1 MAMTQAEIDAVIQYN
16 TELKA
21 IEVEL
26 SDLASKIAKYNS
38 DIDAAQALK
47 ATANDRRQ
55 VLRAARE
62 NLLTN
67 IKQKVRD
74 AADPTA

>member
-74 AADPTA
+74 AADPIT

>member
-1 MAMTQAEIDAVIQYN
+1 MTQAEIDAVIQYN